1 MNHKFCHKTVWLVL
15 QGREKIGLVLTF
27 TNMGFDILVS
37 DVDTVWLQNPLPYLA
52 NYPEADILV
61 SSDSLVSPS
70 SLMLN
75 SLVLNSL
82 VLNAL
87 VLNSLVLSSL
97 LSCTT
102 QWRPSMLHICLDGC
116 QSRGL
121 IWPHAWPSN
130 GSHSA

>member
-1 MNHKFCHKTVWLVL
+1 VNHKFCHKTVWLVL

-75 SLVLNSL
+75 SLVL
-82 VLNAL
+82 
-87 VLNSLVLSSL
+87 SSL

>member
-52 NYPEADILV
+52 NYPEADVLV

-82 VLNAL
+82 VLN
-87 VLNSLVLSSL
+87 SLMLSSL

-102 QWRPSMLHICLDGC
+102 QWRPSMLYICLDRC